1 MIQEANIPMFFSL
14 SLPTKI
20 HFGRGTARNIGGI
33 VSDLGC
39 NALVI
44 SGNDVSRVNEIRS
57 CLEKHK
63 IRHAFFPQIGE
74 PTIDEV
80 ERGATLAVELGVD
93 LVIAVG
99 GGSVMDAGKAIAALA
114 VNPGAAM
121 NYLEVIGEGQ
131 PLIRPPLPLVVVPTT
146 AGTGAEVTF
155 NSVLASP
162 EHGVKVSLRSPLMAP
177 DVAIVDPELSMT
189 MPAFVTAA
197 SGMDALTQLVE
208 AFISVAANPLT
219 DVLCREGIKRVGLSL
234 KAAHDN
240 GTNLSAR
247 EDMSLAA
254 LFSGIA
260 LANAKL
266 GVVHAIAGP
275 MGGMIPGPHGAICA
289 QLLGPCMALNL
300 AQSRCSCD
308 DAENFVETKLGEV
321 ACLLTQNCTSK
332 AEDAIEWINEMTDY
346 LLLPSLSHY
355 GLTKDHCKKLSKQA
369 LKSSSM
375 KGNPIL
381 LTEEKL
387 LALLSRYV

>member
-1 MIQEANIPMFFSL
+1 MMAEMEQMFFSL

-20 HFGRGTARNIGGI
+20 HFGRGTARNIGSI
-33 VSDLGC
+33 ASDLGR
-39 NALVI
+39 NSLVV
-44 SGNDVSRVNEIRS
+44 SGKDPSRINDILS
-57 CLEKHK
+57 CLD
-63 IRHAFFPQIGE
+63 RHNIAHTLFSQKGE
-74 PTIDEV
+74 PTVDEM
-80 ERGATLAVELGVD
+80 ERGAVLAGDLGVD

-121 NYLEVIGEGQ
+121 TYLEVIGEGQ
-131 PLIRPPLPLVVVPTT
+131 PLTSPSLPLVVVPTT

-177 DVAIVDPELSMT
+177 DVAIVDPELTLT
-189 MPAFVTAA
+189 MPPSVTAA
-197 SGMDALTQLVE
+197 SGMDALTQLIE
-208 AFISVAANPLT
+208 AFISNAANSLT
-219 DVLCREGIKRVGLSL
+219 DALCREGIKRVGRSL
-234 KAAHDN
+234 KVAHDR
-240 GTNLSAR
+240 GKDVTAR

-260 LANAKL
+260 LANARL

-275 MGGMIPGPHGAICA
+275 MGGMIPAPHGVICA

-300 AQSRCSCD
+300 AESRFRNES
-308 DAENFVETKLGEV
+308 ALEKKLAEV
-321 ACLLTQNCTSK
+321 AGLLTGDSVTK
-332 AEDAIEWINEMTDY
+332 AGDAMAWINEMTTC
-346 LLLPSLSHY
+346 LSLPPLSHY
-355 GLTKDHCKKLSKQA
+355 GLTKDHCKKLSRQA

-375 KGNPIL
+375 KGNPFV

-387 LALLSRYV
+387 LALLCLHV